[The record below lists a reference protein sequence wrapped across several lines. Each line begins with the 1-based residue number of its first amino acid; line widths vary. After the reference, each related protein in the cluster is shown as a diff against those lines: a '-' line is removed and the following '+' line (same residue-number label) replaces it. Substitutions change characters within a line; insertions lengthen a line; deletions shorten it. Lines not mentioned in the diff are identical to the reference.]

1 MSRFFQSQASTCSL
15 YYTTVIAIL
24 SICPENV
31 EKTVEYYGMADLSP
45 TMFREYDI
53 RGREGEELNEEAV
66 SRIARAYGAW
76 LIKRGIKRCVIG
88 HDNRRTSESYYE
100 AAKNSL
106 VYSGLEVIG
115 ISMSL
120 TPMLY
125 WAQQYLES
133 DGGMIITASHNPV
146 GWNGLKLAYDR
157 TRTILN
163 EEIAL
168 IKKMSNANESVFGEG
183 SFRET
188 NIAAAYFEDL
198 FSRTK
203 LHRPLKVV
211 VNTANA
217 TSSFFAPAML
227 EAFGCE
233 VVELNTNPDPS
244 YPHYDP
250 NPANLPMME
259 DTGRKVLETKADI
272 GLAFDADGDRLGIC
286 DEFGQMLFP
295 DRWLIPLARH
305 VLTEHPGAA
314 IVFDVKC
321 TEALPEDITRHGGN
335 PVMWLTGHSYIK
347 EMMQTVGAP
356 LGGEESGH
364 VYWGFPYFYG
374 FDDSHL
380 TALKFLE
387 AMTLANKS
395 VSQMFID
402 IPQYKTTPAWH
413 VSVPDTIKYKVAEEI
428 GEAFRKEG
436 RTVIGINCARVYF
449 NEIENGWGLIRATS
463 NLPAVVLRFEAKTEE
478 GVKQIEQMFRDKL
491 AGYPEVGDKW
501 ETA

>member
-1 MSRFFQSQASTCSL
+1 MHHMGNLPAS
-15 YYTTVIAIL
+15 I
-24 SICPENV
+24 
-31 EKTVEYYGMADLSP
+31 
-45 TMFREYDI
+45 FREYDI
-53 RGREGEELNEEAV
+53 RGREGTELNEENI

-76 LIKRGIKRCVIG
+76 LIKRGITRCVLG
-88 HDNRRTSESYYE
+88 HDNRETSERYYE
-100 AAKNSL
+100 AAKTSL

-115 ISMSL
+115 IGMSL

-168 IKKMSNANESVFGEG
+168 VRKMSEAGESVFGEG
-183 SFRET
+183 SFLEI

-198 FSRTK
+198 FSRAK

-233 VVELNTNPDPS
+233 VVELNTDPDPT

-250 NPANLPMME
+250 NPAHLPMME
-259 DTGRKVLETKADI
+259 DTGRKVVETKADI

-286 DEFGQMLFP
+286 DENGQMIFP

-305 VLTEHPGAA
+305 VLNEHPGAA

-321 TEALPEDITRHGGN
+321 TEALPEEIARHGGN

-356 LGGEESGH
+356 MGGEESGH
-364 VYWGFPYFYG
+364 VYWGFPYYYG

-387 AMTLANKS
+387 VLTLTNKT
-395 VSQMFID
+395 VSQMFTD
-402 IPQYKTTPAWH
+402 VPRYVTSPAWH
-413 VSVPDTIKYKVAEEI
+413 VEVPENLKYKVAEEI

-436 RTVIGINCARVYF
+436 QVVTGINCARVYF
-449 NEIENGWGLIRATS
+449 KDIPNGWGLIRATS
-463 NLPAVVLRFEAKTEE
+463 NLPAIVLRFEAKTEE
-478 GVKQIEQMFRDKL
+478 GVKQIENMFRDKL
-491 AGYPEVGDKW
+491 AVYPEVGKEW